1 MDRMR
6 KLQTPIVWLVIVA
19 LVLSIGAGLFSVI
32 F

>member
-19 LVLSIGAGLFSVI
+19 LVLSIGAGLVSVI